1 MIGASDMSFARLN
14 NVAFWLLPPALV
26 CLLASAIIEQG
37 AGTGLNLK
45 RCIYSLLI
53 NHIIPLA

>member
-1 MIGASDMSFARLN
+1 MSFARLN